1 MGRSEPPARA
11 VQAGGRLGD
20 MKVLIIGNGARE
32 HAIAWSVFTSKQK
45 REILV
50 APGNSGTSALGI
62 NIDIDA
68 EDIDGLLN
76 LALNRRVDLTI
87 VGPEAPL
94 AAGIAD
100 RFADAGLRVF
110 GPTAAAARI
119 ESSKSF
125 AKDVMASAGVPTP
138 RARAFSDMADAL
150 AYLRTAEPPF
160 VVKAD
165 GLAAG
170 RGVVMCPTRA
180 DAETALADMLE
191 NRAFGSAGDTILV
204 EEWISGRE
212 ISVFAFVDGCFV
224 SEIASACDYK
234 RVGDGDAGPNTGGM
248 GSFSPPPFW
257 SAELEATV
265 RADILEP
272 TARRMAE
279 MGCPFQGVLYAG
291 IMLTDEG
298 PKVLEFN
305 CRLGDPEAQVIL
317 PRLETDFAEIALATS
332 EGRLA
337 EIPPIRWSDDSW
349 VGVVLASAG
358 YPDAYETGFEIAGI
372 PSPSAERVVFH
383 AGARVGVGGETVTA
397 GGRVATATA
406 RGDTIEDARREAYT
420 LAREIRFANAYY
432 RSDIAAGVPNSL

>member
-1 MGRSEPPARA
+1 M
-11 VQAGGRLGD
+11 GD
-20 MKVLIIGNGARE
+20 MKVLIIGGGARE
-32 HAIAWSVFTSKQK
+32 HAIAWRVFTSKPK

-62 NIDIDA
+62 NVDIDA
-68 EDIDGLLN
+68 EDVDGLLS
-76 LALNRRVDLTI
+76 LARTERVDLTI

-125 AKDVMASAGVPTP
+125 AKGVMASAGVPTP
-138 RARAFSDMADAL
+138 QARAFDDMAEAL
-150 AYLRTAEPPF
+150 AHVRTAEPPF

-170 RGVVMCPTRA
+170 KGVAMCPTRA
-180 DAETALADMLE
+180 DAEDALRAMLE
-191 NRAFGSAGDTILV
+191 RRDFGSAGDAVLV
-204 EEWISGRE
+204 EEWITGRE

-224 SEIASACDYK
+224 SETAAACDYK
-234 RVGDGDAGPNTGGM
+234 RIGDGDSGPNTGGM

-257 SAELEATV
+257 SAELEARV
-265 RADILEP
+265 RAEILEP

-279 MGCPFQGVLYAG
+279 MGCPFRGVLYAG

-305 CRLGDPEAQVIL
+305 CRHHNTYV
-317 PRLETDFAEIALATS
+317 
-332 EGRLA
+332 
-337 EIPPIRWSDDSW
+337 
-349 VGVVLASAG
+349 
-358 YPDAYETGFEIAGI
+358 
-372 PSPSAERVVFH
+372 
-383 AGARVGVGGETVTA
+383 
-397 GGRVATATA
+397 
-406 RGDTIEDARREAYT
+406 
-420 LAREIRFANAYY
+420 
-432 RSDIAAGVPNSL
+432 